1 VAKEGEELVYGAS
14 IGTRACGSGRL
25 RHDEAVSKKR
35 PAALGR
41 KFARISALIQ
51 DIPGLDEHERI
62 LFARS
67 LAATPTQRWQIHN
80 NVLRSL
86 VFSSPSARK
95 RFGL

>member
-1 VAKEGEELVYGAS
+1 MG
-14 IGTRACGSGRL
+14 
-25 RHDEAVSKKR
+25 KK
-35 PAALGR
+35 
-41 KFARISALIQ
+41 FDRILALIQ
-51 DIPGLDEHERI
+51 NVPGLDEHERI

-86 VFSSPSARK
+86 VLSSPSVRR

>member
-1 VAKEGEELVYGAS
+1 MTKNQ
-14 IGTRACGSGRL
+14 TGRMG
-25 RHDEAVSKKR
+25 KK
-35 PAALGR
+35 
-41 KFARISALIQ
+41 FDRILALIQ
-51 DIPGLDEHERI
+51 NVPGLDEHERI

-86 VFSSPSARK
+86 VLSSPSVRR